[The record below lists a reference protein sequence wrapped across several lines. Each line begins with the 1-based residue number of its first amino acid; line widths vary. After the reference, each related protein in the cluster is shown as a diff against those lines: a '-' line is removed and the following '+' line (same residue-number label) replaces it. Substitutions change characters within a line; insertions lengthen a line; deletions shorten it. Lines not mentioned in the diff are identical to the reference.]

1 MRLPRSRKGV
11 EKKKGLANL
20 PPVPPPPVHTQ
31 RSGENISAVSSSSPS
46 SSLCIRTDLS
56 SRTMRA
62 RKGDREGGAD
72 ERDINRC
79 G

>member
-46 SSLCIRTDLS
+46 SSLCTYRS
-56 SRTMRA
+56 FFSHNA
-62 RKGDREGGAD
+62 SEEGREGGGALTK
-72 ERDINRC
+72 ET
-79 G
+79 